1 METKGGWEYY
11 DERVR
16 GTAAAKSPDALFANQ
31 KLGWIRWGLACV
43 GGAAAPGPPSSAGL
57 VAPFVRTLSCIS
69 SPLSASPSPPFP
81 PHHSTTPGSSA
92 LLQLD
97 TTSEVVQAPE
107 ERGVD
112 VAAGAPAAAVA
123 PPENELVLGYL
134 KSYERMGQASVEC
147 VANCK

>member
-1 METKGGWEYY
+1 MVVLLHPAP
-11 DERVR
+11 R
-16 GTAAAKSPDALFANQ
+16 AA
-31 KLGWIRWGLACV
+31 LAWLR
-43 GGAAAPGPPSSAGL
+43 L
-57 VAPFVRTLSCIS
+57 VWTLSCIS